1 MSYGLPVVAT
11 TPSIEGMHLTPGVD
25 VLIGDDPDGFVDAVV
40 RGYRDP
46 ELWAALAEGGREN
59 VRRYFSRDVARSA
72 ISRLVALAR
81 DPNRR

>member
-1 MSYGLPVVAT
+1 
-11 TPSIEGMHLTPGVD
+11 MHLTPGVD
-25 VLIGDDPDGFVDAVV
+25 VLVGDDPQGFVDAVT

-46 ELWAALAEGGREN
+46 ELWQALADGGREN